1 MPFIHPSSFRI
12 HHSAFIPTDEAI
24 TLSNFSDSL
33 PEGWLAF
40 ELSVLRRLEF
50 RSAAFPFAGEADTA
64 RYLKRWGVRVAAND
78 PARWAAARAQSRV
91 ENNAERLTEEDVQAV
106 LEDAYVPRHRLH
118 NPSLRRWFGETDAWW
133 FDNVRASAE
142 GLDSPQKRALA
153 LDLGMMTGD
162 YALSFE
168 EETRE
173 LRQPLSRVFR
183 RLWDT
188 APAPFDNRLRNAAAN
203 KDAREF
209 LAREQAELLFLRLPR
224 PSRGPA
230 RNASWAWREEW
241 VRGDGDFWDD
251 FERSREGR
259 LGARTEARRQYLRHV
274 SELLES
280 ASHVPAWAVAH
291 ADNGFLSTEEL
302 VETIRDLRRVGTV
315 YTKDFTELTGARAVI
330 VTA

>member
-1 MPFIHPSSFRI
+1 M
-12 HHSAFIPTDEAI
+12 

-40 ELSVLRRLEF
+40 ELSILRRLQF
-50 RSAAFPFAGEADTA
+50 RSVALPFTGESDTA
-64 RYLKRWGVRVAAND
+64 RYLKRWSVRVAAND
-78 PARWAAARAQSRV
+78 SARWASLRAQSRV
-91 ENNAERLTEEDVQAV
+91 ENNAERLSVEDVNTV

-133 FDNVRASAE
+133 FDNVRANVE
-142 GLDSPQKRALA
+142 NLNSPAKRALA

-173 LRQPLSRVFR
+173 LRQPLSRVFQ

-188 APAPFDNRLRNAAAN
+188 APSPFDNRQRNVAAN
-203 KDAREF
+203 KDARDF

-224 PSRGPA
+224 PSRAPA
-230 RNASWAWREEW
+230 RNTSWAWREEW
-241 VRGDGDFWDD
+241 VRGEGDFWDD

-259 LGARTEARRQYLRHV
+259 LGARAEARRQYLRHV
-274 SELLES
+274 AELLDA

-291 ADNGFLSTEEL
+291 ADNGFFSTEEL
-302 VETIRDLRRVGTV
+302 VETIRDLRRVGTI
-315 YTKDFTELTGARAVI
+315 YTKDFTELNGARAVI
-330 VTA
+330 ITA

>member
-1 MPFIHPSSFRI
+1 M
-12 HHSAFIPTDEAI
+12 

-40 ELSVLRRLEF
+40 ELSILRRLQF
-50 RSAAFPFAGEADTA
+50 RSAAFPFSGEADTA
-64 RYLKRWGVRVAAND
+64 RHLKRWGVRVAAND
-78 PARWAAARAQSRV
+78 QARWAEARARARV
-91 ENNAERLTEEDVQAV
+91 ENGAERLTEEDVRVV

-133 FDNVRASAE
+133 FDNVRANVE
-142 GLDSPQKRALA
+142 NLDSPARRALA
-153 LDLGMMTGD
+153 LDLGMAVGD

-173 LRQPLSRVFR
+173 LRQPLSRVFE
-183 RLWDT
+183 RLRGT
-188 APAPFDNRLRNAAAN
+188 APAPFDNRQRNTVTN
-203 KDAREF
+203 RDARDF
-209 LAREQAELLFLRLPR
+209 ISREHAELLFLRLPR
-224 PSRGPA
+224 PSRGPSRSSA
-230 RNASWAWREEW
+230 WAWREEW
-241 VRGDGDFWDD
+241 VRGDGDFWEE

-274 SELLES
+274 SELLD
-280 ASHVPAWAVAH
+280 AAAHIPAWAVAH

-302 VETIRDLRRVGTV
+302 VETIRGLRRVGTV